1 MSETPMGAPIPPN
14 QTPGQYA
21 PAPGPAQPYS
31 APQPP
36 VMQPNQPAKKSKGP
50 IIAIIVA
57 VVCLLVVGGAVAACS
72 AALGSLTSGGRSGSA
87 FGNNIGTIHIE
98 GTIGEGLCTP
108 ENFGSMLDAAEEDDS
123 IKALVIRVESGGG
136 VAAAGEE
143 MSVYL
148 KDFSKP
154 VVISSGSINASA
166 AYMISSQADYI
177 YCNKST
183 EVGSIGTAMQ
193 TMDYSGLLKML
204 GITATNITSSDSKD
218 SSYGTRPLTDE
229 EIAYYQQIVDE
240 INENFI
246 ETVAEG
252 REMGVEDVRKLA
264 TGMVFTGEQGV
275 DNGLVDEIGTMRDAL
290 DKAAELGKIGG
301 SYGIVELDY
310 NSDLSSLMYL
320 FGSSDTR
327 EQLSD
332 LLKEELTS
340 ESAPA
345 DLNQ

>member
-1 MSETPMGAPIPPN
+1 MSETQSGAPIPPN
-14 QTPGQYA
+14 QYPGQYA
-21 PAPGPAQPYS
+21 SVPGPAQPMT

-36 VMQPNQPAKKSKGP
+36 APQPVQPAKKSKGP
-50 IIAIIVA
+50 IIALIVA
-57 VVCLLVVGGAVAACS
+57 VVCLLGIGGFVASCTATLN
-72 AALGSLTSGGRSGSA
+72 ALSSGGRGSA
-87 FGNNIGTIHIE
+87 FGANVGTIHLD

-108 ENFGSMLDAAEEDDS
+108 ENFGSMLDAAEKDDS
-123 IKALVIRVESGGG
+123 IKAVVIRVESGGG

-143 MSVYL
+143 MAVYL

-154 VVISSGSINASA
+154 VVVSSGSINASA
-166 AYMISSQADYI
+166 AYEISSQADYI

-193 TMDYSGLLKML
+193 TLDYSGLLKML

-252 REMGVEDVRKLA
+252 RDMSVEDVRKLA

-290 DKAAELGKIGG
+290 DKAAELGGISGD
-301 SYGIVELDY
+301 YGIIELDH

-320 FGSSDTR
+320 FGSSDAR
-327 EQLSD
+327 EQLSE
-332 LLKEELTS
+332 LLKQELTS

-345 DLNQ
+345 DINQ